1 MMTQEEY
8 KSKFLGINNDFQVKL
23 KSLAK
28 EYAIS
33 NNPYKI
39 GDVVTDHMGS
49 IKIEQIKFYFSTL
62 PNSSLFPSCTYFGIE
77 VTKRGEPKKGGKKR
91 SVYQENLINS

>member
-1 MMTQEEY
+1 MTQYEY
-8 KSKFLGINNDFQVKL
+8 QLKLNQINKDYELKL

-28 EYAIS
+28 ECALS

-49 IKIEQIKFYFSTL
+49 IKIEQIQFTL
-62 PNSSLFPSCTYFGIE
+62 GGVNLPQCAYTGIE
-77 VTKRGEPKKGGKKR
+77 LTKKGEPNKRGTKRR
-91 SVYQENLINS
+91 IYQSSIILP

>member
-1 MMTQEEY
+1 MTKDEY
-8 KSKFLGINNDFQVKL
+8 KSKFDEINNDCQLKL

-49 IKIEQIKFYFSTL
+49 IKIEQIQFTL
-62 PNSSLFPSCTYFGIE
+62 GGGKYIPECAYTGIE
-77 VTKRGEPKKGGKKR
+77 LTKKGEPNKRGTKRR
-91 SVYQENLINS
+91 IYQSSIKP

>member
-1 MMTQEEY
+1 MTQYEY
-8 KSKFLGINNDFQVKL
+8 QLKLNQINKDYELKL

-28 EYAIS
+28 ECALS

-49 IKIEQIKFYFSTL
+49 IKIEQIQFTL
-62 PNSSLFPSCTYFGIE
+62 GGGKYLPECAYTGIE
-77 VTKRGEPKKGGKKR
+77 LTKKGEPNKRATKRR
-91 SVYQENLINS
+91 IYQSSIIKP

>member
-1 MMTQEEY
+1 MTQEEY
-8 KSKFLGINNDFQVKL
+8 KSKFDEINNDFQLKL

-49 IKIEQIKFYFSTL
+49 IKIEQIQFTL
-62 PNSSLFPSCTYFGIE
+62 GGGKYLPECAYTGIE
-77 VTKRGEPKKGGKKR
+77 LTKKGEPNKRGTKRR
-91 SVYQENLINS
+91 IYLSNLLQP